1 MWIRES
7 MARKV
12 VWVEDSMGS
21 WMVRAREMESRRS
34 LRAQALDLFPPVQVE
49 HSLAV
54 SPCSLLHWWQ
64 FQGRLAGQ
72 ASCGMDSHLRA
83 AEEMVPSWQEWLSRA
98 LPLTTECGS
107 PLEQEKVASSSLY
120 NQGI

>member
-12 VWVEDSMGS
+12 VWMVVSTGS
-21 WMVRAREMESRRS
+21 WMVRAREMESSRS
-34 LRAQALDLFPPVQVE
+34 LRAQDLDLFPPVQVE

-54 SPCSLLHWWQ
+54 SPCRLLHWWQ

-72 ASCGMDSHLRA
+72 ASCGWDSHLRA
-83 AEEMVPSWQEWLSRA
+83 AEERVPSWQEWLSSV
-98 LPLTTECGS
+98 LPVITEWAI
-107 PLEQEKVASSSLY
+107 PLEQE
-120 NQGI
+120 

>member
-12 VWVEDSMGS
+12 VWMVDSMGS
-21 WMVRAREMESRRS
+21 WMVMAREMESRSS
-34 LRAQALDLFPPVQVE
+34 LRAQALDLFPPVHVE

-64 FQGRLAGQ
+64 FQGRQAGQ
-72 ASCGMDSHLRA
+72 LSSGMDSHLKA
-83 AEEMVPSWQEWLSRA
+83 AEEMVPSWQMWLSKA
-98 LPLTTECGS
+98 LPLTTACGS
-107 PLEQEKVASSSLY
+107 PLEQV
-120 NQGI
+120 